1 VFFELDQLNKR
12 LNVSPRKRLALL
24 DKHIDLVEQRDDLMI
39 ERITLLNA
47 LGRHQEALAEVM
59 RRRFHPWEGG
69 EGKPS
74 SQFVLSLVQLSR
86 QAIKRRKFADAIAL
100 LEQAQTRPH
109 NLGEGKLHGI
119 QENDIFYF
127 LGVAHAG
134 LGDVEHANAYWTKAS
149 TGLSEPTSA
158 MFYNDQPPD
167 MIFYQ
172 GLARQA
178 LGRKGEAKAI
188 FRKLVNY
195 GRQHMKDEVKI
206 DYFAVSLPDFLVFE
220 DDLNARNRAHCHYM
234 MALGYLSLGDAGK
247 AQQHFDNVL
256 ALNAAHLGAIAHRK

>member
-1 VFFELDQLNKR
+1 
-12 LNVSPRKRLALL
+12 
-24 DKHIDLVEQRDDLMI
+24 M
-39 ERITLLNA
+39 
-47 LGRHQEALAEVM
+47 
-59 RRRFHPWEGG
+59 
-69 EGKPS
+69 
-74 SQFVLSLVQLSR
+74 
-86 QAIKRRKFADAIAL
+86 

-134 LGDVEHANAYWTKAS
+134 LGEAAKAAAWWTKAS

-178 LGRKGEAKAI
+178 LGRKTEAKAI

-195 GRQHMKDEVKI
+195 GRQHMKDDVKI

-234 MALGYLSLGDAGK
+234 MALGYLGLGDAGK
-247 AQQHFDNVL
+247 AQTHFREVL
-256 ALNAAHLGAIAHRK
+256 ALNTAHLGAIMHQKLFHNNDRHSER